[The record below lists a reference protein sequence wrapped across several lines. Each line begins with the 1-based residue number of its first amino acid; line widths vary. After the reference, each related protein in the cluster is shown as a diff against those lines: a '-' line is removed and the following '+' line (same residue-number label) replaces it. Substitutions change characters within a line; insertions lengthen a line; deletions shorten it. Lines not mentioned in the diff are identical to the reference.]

1 MMLFF
6 IIGALAGVLLGLR
19 FKVFVLVPF
28 VLILGCAIIAT
39 GDGWKAIVL
48 TILATAVLVQIGYLL
63 GLAGRVWAGRYLGR
77 RKNPRYRPSK
87 SNSAGF

>member
-77 RKNPRYRPSK
+77 QKNPRYRPSK

>member
-1 MMLFF
+1 MLYF

-19 FKVFVLVPF
+19 FKACPF

-48 TILATAVLVQIGYLL
+48 TLLATAVLV
-63 GLAGRVWAGRYLGR
+63 
-77 RKNPRYRPSK
+77 
-87 SNSAGF
+87 